1 MSGGSLSQMFQ
12 SLQKIKSLSDNLIV
26 YPGHDYG
33 NKPFDT
39 LGNQKKTN
47 KTLLAKNIKDFSKIP

>member
-1 MSGGSLSQMFQ
+1 MYKTLH
-12 SLQKIKSLSDNLIV
+12 QKIKSLPDHLIV

-47 KTLLAKNIKDFSKIP
+47 KTLIAKNLEEFSKIP